1 MKASVIVPA
10 HNGAR
15 YLARCLGALFAQEG
29 PAFEVIVVDN
39 GSSDRGAE
47 LVAAE
52 FPQARLVVEQR
63 ALGFSGAVNRGLRL
77 ALKGDAEALL
87 ILNQDTEVHSGWLA
101 ALVGALEANPHVGIA
116 GCTAVFPSGRIQHA
130 GGELLMPLGY
140 GRNIGYG
147 QPAGAL
153 RPDQT
158 PDFLSGVALAMRR
171 ALLEQIGLFDEG
183 FNPAYFEDVDL
194 CLRAVAAGWEL
205 RYVPE
210 ATLTHREG
218 AASAAGDYS
227 HAALIERNRLR
238 LQLKHAPI
246 QRLTHEFF
254 PAESAQLHERARAGT
269 AHVLRR
275 AYLDALLF
283 LPNLDRPHAEKVIIR
298 RELVA
303 LREQASG
310 YEREGVRGQG
320 PGVPRGRGTGDG
332 GQGHP
337 GHGEQGTGDGGR
349 EGADEARVRRQD
361 IARSSGDQAER
372 GKGVAII
379 MLTWNGLHYTR
390 ECLESLRELT
400 TGVEYQ
406 VIVVD
411 NGSTDGTRDY
421 LRSLG
426 WVQLI
431 ENETNLGYVRG
442 NNQGIAAA
450 PKGWDVLL
458 LNNDMRIIQ
467 PDWLQRMR
475 EVANSHPAYGMVG
488 CRLLMSDGK
497 LLHAGT
503 YMPTDS
509 FWGWQIGGGE
519 EDIGQYHRVR
529 EVDGI
534 VGACMY
540 LRRDVIDSVG
550 VLDERFFSYY
560 EDTDYCLRV
569 RQAGYRIV
577 VAGDVSLI
585 HHENV
590 STKLNKVDFWGM
602 YGTSQAIFLEKWE
615 PFYRN
620 RYRHRLFWHSL
631 VSAPTGYATSS
642 KQLLISLDRQDVDVR
657 LAYLYGTDFSEK
669 PSGDPRIEQMRHRP
683 KDTSLVQVV
692 YNQCDAFHKN
702 SGSYRIG
709 FSMLEV
715 TGIPDDWVAQC
726 NLMDEVWVP
735 SRFNVETFRNSGVT
749 RPIHVIPLGVD
760 PDYFHPQIKARR
772 FSEKFTFLSVFEW
785 GERKA
790 PEVLLRAFCA
800 AFTDK
805 DDVVLVLKTDNRD
818 GDVNVAQQ
826 IASLNL
832 PRNAPKIVLLYN
844 QELPGYQLGSLYRAA
859 DCFVTATRGEGWGMP
874 ILEAMACGL
883 PTIATAW
890 SAQTEFLRDDL
901 CYPVRVAR
909 LIPAVAKCP
918 YYVGYEWADPDMEH
932 LVHQLRYVY
941 EHRDEARA
949 TGLRAAEVVARDW
962 TWDRAAEK
970 IVARLEAIGA

>member
-1 MKASVIVPA
+1 MKASVIIPA

-15 YLARCLGALFAQEG
+15 FLARCLAALMAQTGA
-29 PAFEVIVVDN
+29 AFDVIVVDN
-39 GSSDRGAE
+39 GSSDSGAD

-52 FPQARLVVEQR
+52 FPEVRLVREPR
-63 ALGFSGAVNRGLRL
+63 ALGFSGACNHGLRL
-77 ALKGDAEALL
+77 ALAGDAEALL
-87 ILNQDTEVHSGWLA
+87 ILNQDTEVHPGWLA
-101 ALVGALEANPHVGIA
+101 ALLAVLEAEPRVGIA
-116 GCTAVFPSGRIQHA
+116 GCKALFPNGRIQHA
-130 GGELLMPLGY
+130 GGELLPPLGY
-140 GRNIGYG
+140 GRNIGYN
-147 QPAGAL
+147 QPADAPL
-153 RPDQT
+153 PAT
-158 PDFLSGVALAMRR
+158 PLDFLSGVALAMRR
-171 ALLEQIGLFDEG
+171 STLEQIGLFDEG

-210 ATLTHREG
+210 ASLTHREG
-218 AASAAGDYS
+218 AANAGADHR

-246 QRLTHEFF
+246 ERLVGELF
-254 PAESAQLHERARAGT
+254 PAEAAQLRERARTGT
-269 AHVLRR
+269 AQSLRR
-275 AYLDALLF
+275 AYLEAMLMLPALG
-283 LPNLDRPHAEKVIIR
+283 RPHDESAAIR
-298 RELVA
+298 RALVELRRSVWTA
-303 LREQASG
+303 KDANDANGTKPDSRPSLPLRA
-310 YEREGVRGQG
+310 VRGPNAVRAVRG
-320 PGVPRGRGTGDG
+320 PNAVPAPDD
-332 GQGHP
+332 P
-337 GHGEQGTGDGGR
+337 PP
-349 EGADEARVRRQD
+349 
-361 IARSSGDQAER
+361 
-372 GKGVAII
+372 VAII

-390 ECLESLRELT
+390 ECVESLRELT
-400 TGVEYQ
+400 AGVEYQ
-406 VIVVD
+406 LIVVD
-411 NGSTDGTRDY
+411 NGSTDGTREY
-421 LRSLG
+421 LRALS
-426 WVQLI
+426 WVTLI
-431 ENETNLGYVRG
+431 ENETNVGYVRG

-450 PKGWDVLL
+450 PVGSDILL
-458 LNNDMRIIQ
+458 LNNDMRVLQ
-467 PDWLQRMR
+467 ANWLQRLR
-475 EVANSHPAYGMVG
+475 EVAHSDPSYGVVG
-488 CRLLMSDGK
+488 ARLLMTDGK

-503 YMPTDS
+503 YMPSDS

-519 EDIGQYHRVR
+519 EEIGQYHRVR
-529 EVDGI
+529 PVEGI

-540 LRRDVIDSVG
+540 LRRAVIDTVG

-569 RQAGYRIV
+569 RQAGYQVV
-577 VAGDVSLI
+577 VAGDVTLI

-615 PFYRN
+615 AYYRN
-620 RYRHRLFWHSL
+620 RYSHRVFWHSL

-642 KQLLISLDRQDVDVR
+642 KQLLISLDRQNVDAR

-669 PSGDPRIEQMRHRP
+669 SSGDPRIEQLRHRP

-715 TGIPDDWVAQC
+715 TGIPADWAAQC

-735 SRFNVETFRNSGVT
+735 SHFNLETFRNSGVT

-760 PDYFHPQIKARR
+760 PDYFHPQIKAKR

-790 PEVLLRAFCA
+790 PELLIRAFCA
-800 AFTDK
+800 AFTAQ

-826 IASLNL
+826 LAAMGL

-883 PTIATAW
+883 PTIATNW
-890 SAQTEFLRDDL
+890 SAQTEFIRDEL
-901 CYPVRVAR
+901 CFPVRVKQ

-918 YYVGYEWADPDMEH
+918 YYVGYEWADPDVEH
-932 LVHQLRYVY
+932 LVHQMRHVY
-941 EHRDEARA
+941 DNREAARA
-949 TGLRAAEVVARDW
+949 VGMRAAEAVARDW

-970 IVARLEAIGA
+970 IVARLEAVGA

>member
-1 MKASVIVPA
+1 M
-10 HNGAR
+10 
-15 YLARCLGALFAQEG
+15 
-29 PAFEVIVVDN
+29 
-39 GSSDRGAE
+39 
-47 LVAAE
+47 
-52 FPQARLVVEQR
+52 
-63 ALGFSGAVNRGLRL
+63 
-77 ALKGDAEALL
+77 
-87 ILNQDTEVHSGWLA
+87 
-101 ALVGALEANPHVGIA
+101 
-116 GCTAVFPSGRIQHA
+116 
-130 GGELLMPLGY
+130 
-140 GRNIGYG
+140 
-147 QPAGAL
+147 
-153 RPDQT
+153 
-158 PDFLSGVALAMRR
+158 
-171 ALLEQIGLFDEG
+171 
-183 FNPAYFEDVDL
+183 
-194 CLRAVAAGWEL
+194 
-205 RYVPE
+205 
-210 ATLTHREG
+210 
-218 AASAAGDYS
+218 
-227 HAALIERNRLR
+227 
-238 LQLKHAPI
+238 
-246 QRLTHEFF
+246 
-254 PAESAQLHERARAGT
+254 
-269 AHVLRR
+269 
-275 AYLDALLF
+275 
-283 LPNLDRPHAEKVIIR
+283 
-298 RELVA
+298 
-303 LREQASG
+303 
-310 YEREGVRGQG
+310 
-320 PGVPRGRGTGDG
+320 
-332 GQGHP
+332 
-337 GHGEQGTGDGGR
+337 
-349 EGADEARVRRQD
+349 RRQD

-590 STKLNKVDFWGM
+590 STKLNKVDFWGI

>member
-1 MKASVIVPA
+1 VKVSVIIPA
-10 HNGAR
+10 HNGGR
-15 YLARCLGALFAQEG
+15 FLARCLGALVAQEG
-29 PAFEVIVVDN
+29 VAFETIVVDN
-39 GSSDRGAE
+39 GSSDGGAD

-52 FPQARLVVEQR
+52 FPQVRLVREER
-63 ALGFSGAVNRGLRL
+63 ALGFGGACNRGLRL
-77 ALKGDAEALL
+77 ARDGGADVLVV
-87 ILNQDTEVHSGWLA
+87 LNQDTEVDPGWLA
-101 ALVGALEANPHVGIA
+101 ALAAAMEADPRLGVA
-116 GCTAVFPSGRIQHA
+116 GSLARFPSGRVQHA
-130 GGELLMPLGY
+130 GGELLTPLGY
-140 GRNIGYG
+140 GRNLGHG
-147 QPAGAL
+147 QPADTPLPAT
-153 RPDQT
+153 P
-158 PDFLSGVALAMRR
+158 PDFMSGVALAMRR
-171 ALLEQIGLFDEG
+171 EMLEEIGLFDEG

-194 CLRAVAAGWEL
+194 CLRARAAGWQL
-205 RYVPE
+205 RLVPE
-210 ATLTHREG
+210 ATLVHREG
-218 AASAAGDYS
+218 AASAGADYT

-238 LQLKHAPI
+238 LRLKHAPLAELLD
-246 QRLTHEFF
+246 RFF
-254 PAESAQLHERARAGT
+254 PAEHAHLRERARGGT

-275 AYLDALLF
+275 AYLDALLM
-283 LPNLDRPHAEKVIIR
+283 LPPLGRPAAENAAIRAALVELRRKAAAYERDGVRERGGRGVEEGKRGGVEEAALRR
-298 RELVA
+298 RE
-303 LREQASG
+303 
-310 YEREGVRGQG
+310 
-320 PGVPRGRGTGDG
+320 VPA
-332 GQGHP
+332 H
-337 GHGEQGTGDGGR
+337 
-349 EGADEARVRRQD
+349 
-361 IARSSGDQAER
+361 SSAPLLPYSSTPNEPP
-372 GKGVAII
+372 VAII

-400 TGVEYQ
+400 EGVEYK

-411 NGSTDGTRDY
+411 NGSTDGTREY

-426 WVQLI
+426 WVELI
-431 ENETNLGYVRG
+431 ENAENRGYVRG

-450 PKGWDVLL
+450 PAGWDVVL

-467 PDWLQRMR
+467 GDWLRRLR
-475 EVANSHPAYGMVG
+475 EVAHQDPAHGMVG
-488 CRLLMSDGK
+488 CRLLMSDGR

-519 EDIGQYHRVR
+519 EDVGQYHRVR

-540 LRRDVIDSVG
+540 LRRDVIDAVG

-569 RQAGYRIV
+569 QQAGYSVV

-590 STKLNKVDFWGM
+590 STRLNKVDFWGM
-602 YGTSQAIFLEKWE
+602 YGTSQATFLEKWE
-615 PFYRN
+615 HHYRN
-620 RYRHRLFWHSL
+620 RYRHRVFWHSL

-642 KQLLISLDRQDVDVR
+642 KQLLISLDRQGVDAR

-669 PSGDPRIEQMRHRP
+669 PSGDPRVEQMRHRP

-735 SRFNVETFRNSGVT
+735 SQFNVETFRNSGVT
-749 RPIHVIPLGVD
+749 RPLHVIPLGVD
-760 PDYFHPQIKARR
+760 PDYFHPAIKARR
-772 FSEKFTFLSVFEW
+772 FSDKFTFLSVFEW

-790 PEVLLRAFCA
+790 PEVLIRAFCA
-800 AFTDK
+800 AFTDR

-826 IASLNL
+826 IASMGL
-832 PRNAPKIVLLYN
+832 PRNAPRIVLLYN

-883 PTIATAW
+883 PTITTNW
-890 SAQTEFLRDDL
+890 SAQTEFVREDL
-901 CYPVRVAR
+901 CFPVRVKR
-909 LIPAVAKCP
+909 LIPAIAKCP
-918 YYVGYEWADPDMEH
+918 YYVGYEWADPDFDH
-932 LVHQLRYVY
+932 LVHRMRYVY
-941 EHRDEARA
+941 DEREAAREV
-949 TGLRAAEVVARDW
+949 GRRAAEAVARDW

-970 IVARLEAIGA
+970 IIARLEAVGA